1 MALNAKEKEL
11 AMKVIRLLADNKG
24 ALEAC
29 DEAGTNYMMYY
40 RKFRKDSWFKSEL
53 KKAKEVKE
61 TGIGILASTNLIPF
75 KDDDEVGDSV
85 KMKLFIETYA
95 RNDFKVKPTLKA
107 IGVSEK
113 RYYGVWKK
121 NPNFINALEAVR
133 EEMLDEYIGLNYEIA
148 SDNKR
153 GMAQSNSTIFAIKC
167 LGKDKG
173 WDERSAAPSLN
184 LNFDKDAVDA
194 IVRAASLNK
203 LEDVMDAEVI
213 DG

>member
-61 TGIGILASTNLIPF
+61 TGIGILAATNLIPF
-75 KDDDEVGDSV
+75 KDGDDTSDSV
-85 KMKLFIETYA
+85 NMKLFIETYA
-95 RNDFKVKPTLKA
+95 RNDFKVKATLKA

-133 EEMLDEYIGLNYEIA
+133 EEMLDEYISLNYEIA
-148 SDNKR
+148 RDDKR

-213 DG
+213 E

>member
-40 RKFRKDSWFKSEL
+40 RKFRKDSWFKEEL
-53 KKAKEVKE
+53 RKAKEVKE
-61 TGIGILASTNLIPF
+61 TGIGILAATDLIPF
-75 KDDDEVGDSV
+75 KDDDDTGDSV
-85 KMKLFIETYA
+85 KMKMFIEAFA
-95 RNDFKVKPTLKA
+95 RNNFNVKRAMKA
-107 IGVSEK
+107 VGVDGH

-121 NPNFINALEAVR
+121 NPDFIKALEAVR
-133 EEMLDEYIGLNYEIA
+133 EEMLDEYVRLNYEIA
-148 SDNKR
+148 SDDKR

-203 LEDVMDAEVI
+203 LEDVMEAEVV
-213 DG
+213 DD

>member
-1 MALNAKEKEL
+1 MPLNAKEKEL

-61 TGIGILASTNLIPF
+61 TGIGILAATNLIPF
-75 KDDDEVGDSV
+75 KDGDDTSDSV
-85 KMKLFIETYA
+85 NMKLFIETYA
-95 RNDFKVKPTLKA
+95 RNDFKVKATLKA

-133 EEMLDEYIGLNYEIA
+133 EEMLDEYISLNYEIA
-148 SDNKR
+148 RDDKR

-213 DG
+213 E

>member
-53 KKAKEVKE
+53 KKAKEAKE
-61 TGIGILASTNLIPF
+61 TGIGILAATNLIPF
-75 KDDDEVGDSV
+75 KDGDDTGDSV
-85 KMKLFIETYA
+85 NMKLFIEKYA
-95 RNDFKVKPTLKA
+95 RNDFKVKATLKA
-107 IGVSEK
+107 IGVSED

-121 NPNFINALEAVR
+121 NPNFIKALEAVR
-133 EEMLDEYIGLNYEIA
+133 EEMLDEYLSLNYAIA
-148 SDNKR
+148 SDDKR

-184 LNFDKDAVDA
+184 LNFDKDAIDA
-194 IVRAASLNK
+194 IVRAASLNR

-213 DG
+213 E